1 MNVFNTW
8 SEPNLSNITIA
19 IESKIADAVRRT
31 DSDRNI
37 VNESFG
43 WKRAKKWSSVRL
55 AEVEFALNTFSDIFM
70 EIKLA
75 HFCTVTH
82 SLDANE
88 AVLSKIA
95 RVSSSFAKDG
105 R

>member
-8 SEPNLSNITIA
+8 SEPNLSNMTIA

-31 DSDRNI
+31 DSDKNI

-55 AEVEFALNTFSDIFM
+55 AEVEFPLNTFSDIF
-70 EIKLA
+70 ILA